1 MPRQGLLRI
10 SENRRFGVQEKRMS
24 DGKITIKSESQRALM
39 RAAGELTGRTLNYI
53 EALIKPGISTKELD
67 EAAEEFIRSHG
78 AVPSFLN
85 YEGFPAS
92 ICTSVNDRIVH
103 GIPSRHDRLR
113 DGDIISVD
121 CGALLNGFHGDAAR
135 TFLVGNVAPEVA
147 KLVQV
152 TKECFF
158 KGLEQA
164 VVGNHI
170 SDIGRAIQQHAE
182 SHGYGVVREL
192 VGHGIG
198 MNMHEA
204 PEVPNYV
211 IPHFGRGARLV
222 PGMAIAIE
230 PMINL
235 GTRRMRVLDDGWTCV
250 TADGKP
256 SAHYENT
263 IFISENGPEV
273 LTNPE

>member
-1 MPRQGLLRI
+1 
-10 SENRRFGVQEKRMS
+10 MS

-135 TFLVGNVAPEVA
+135 TFLMFP
-147 KLVQV
+147 Q
-152 TKECFF
+152 C
-158 KGLEQA
+158 
-164 VVGNHI
+164 
-170 SDIGRAIQQHAE
+170 
-182 SHGYGVVREL
+182 
-192 VGHGIG
+192 
-198 MNMHEA
+198 
-204 PEVPNYV
+204 
-211 IPHFGRGARLV
+211 
-222 PGMAIAIE
+222 
-230 PMINL
+230 
-235 GTRRMRVLDDGWTCV
+235 
-250 TADGKP
+250 
-256 SAHYENT
+256 
-263 IFISENGPEV
+263 
-273 LTNPE
+273 